1 MKSKCY
7 QFVVVTG
14 DNPDDVKARLKCWAQ
29 AVACTVQLCSWMN
42 HCHVWLRNTS
52 VWTISLGH
60 C

>member
-29 AVACTVQLCSWMN
+29 AVACTVQLCS
-42 HCHVWLRNTS
+42 
-52 VWTISLGH
+52 
-60 C
+60 